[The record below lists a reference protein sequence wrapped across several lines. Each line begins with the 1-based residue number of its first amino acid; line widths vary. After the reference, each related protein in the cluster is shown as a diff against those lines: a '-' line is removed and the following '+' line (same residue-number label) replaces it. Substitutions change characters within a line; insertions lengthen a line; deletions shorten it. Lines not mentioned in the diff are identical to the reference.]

1 MPHLLHDIHERG
13 PRETVLEVVNKF
25 IFRCGNDGGGV
36 YTPFLWTLYDV
47 YVQHV

>member
-13 PRETVLEVVNKF
+13 AREIVLEMVNKF
-25 IFRCGNDGGGV
+25 RCRTNGGGV